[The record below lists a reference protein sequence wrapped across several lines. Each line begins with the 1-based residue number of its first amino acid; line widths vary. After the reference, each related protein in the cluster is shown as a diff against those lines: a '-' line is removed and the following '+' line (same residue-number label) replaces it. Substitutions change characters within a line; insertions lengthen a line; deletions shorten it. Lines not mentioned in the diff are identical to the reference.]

1 MRFRMNRGVTW
12 VGLLALTAAGG
23 CYAKSMSQVAW
34 LAVAGESGNYP
45 TDSAYPE
52 DAEVDRWLTRLDS
65 LLSLPETAAD
75 FEREAL
81 YYLRAFGRYVQM
93 ALLTPQQTGRIVAF
107 LEEVRARHPDSG
119 ELIDKNRRLVE
130 NLTPGKVAPNIRGR
144 DIEGV
149 PFQLEDYRGNIVV
162 LIFSGHWCGPCRAEY
177 PYQRRMLS
185 RYKGDKVVL
194 LGVNSDSDF
203 QTIVRAKAREGLDYR
218 TWWDGSTQG
227 PISTDW
233 NVWGWPSTFLLDE
246 DGVILHVN
254 KRRETLIKAVD
265 AVLARTKMGEK

>member
-1 MRFRMNRGVTW
+1 MNRGVTW
-12 VGLLALTAAGG
+12 VGLLALTATGG

-93 ALLTPQQTGRIVAF
+93 ALLTPQQTGRVVAF
-107 LEEVRARHPDSG
+107 LEEVRARHPDAG
-119 ELIDKNRRLVE
+119 QLIDKNRRLVE
-130 NLTPGKVAPNIRGR
+130 NLTPGKVAPNIRGK
-144 DIEGV
+144 DIKGV
-149 PFQLEDYRGNIVV
+149 PFELEDYRGNIVV

-233 NVWGWPSTFLLDE
+233 NVWGWPSTYLLDE